1 MTERIIERISRKT
14 NNDVL
19 GWYQTKVSEMAH
31 FIVRKI
37 KEDTAAL
44 KIIESNKHE
53 ELEVSVK

>member
-1 MTERIIERISRKT
+1 MTERIIERIGRKI

-19 GWYQTKVSEMAH
+19 GWYQAKVNEMAH
-31 FIVRKI
+31 FIVKKI

-44 KIIESNKHE
+44 KRIESNKHE

>member
-1 MTERIIERISRKT
+1 MTERIIEHIGRKT

-37 KEDTAAL
+37 KEDTVAL
-44 KIIESNKHE
+44 KKIESHKQE
-53 ELEVSVK
+53 ESEVLVK